1 MSRRYLVQ
9 QAEAISAKVITSTI
23 ERGSSPLTSIQ
34 KRSPGEIVNSFEK
47 TLQSHNFT
55 LVGFERGAMRLQPF
69 VGPKEI

>member
-9 QAEAISAKVITSTI
+9 KAVANSAKVITSTI
-23 ERGSSPLTSIQ
+23 ESGSLPLTSIQ
-34 KRSPGEIVNSFEK
+34 MSTPDEIVNSFEH